1 MVQKKALSE
10 NQKKAKADRA
20 FRRRQEEKK
29 ANGSAVDMKT
39 GDRYEISILPRTTA
53 PVNAKVPM
61 VTENMK
67 ILRAPDAGKV
77 YEKQIEK
84 RARYAAMKTHK
95 EIAAHVIAAG
105 GSPRQAAEKIGIT
118 RRQVRSYME
127 DADFRDRI
135 KELQETLGSRLL
147 GRVMKELGRRTT
159 PKVIKKMEL
168 LDLLRVGDR
177 VGLGR
182 GNANTIINDN
192 REVHNYEA
200 TFNQLFHQ
208 DAQQLPDAT
217 EEGADFPEFEPTSVA
232 LSGGDSQVDG

>member
-1 MVQKKALSE
+1 MVQKKSLSE
-10 NQKKAKADRA
+10 NQVKAKRERA
-20 FRRRQEEKK
+20 FRRRQERRK
-29 ANGSAVDMKT
+29 AEGGAKDIKT
-39 GDRYEISILPRTTA
+39 GDRFEIAVLPKTA
-53 PVNAKVPM
+53 APYNAHASTVSENLKV
-61 VTENMK
+61 
-67 ILRAPDAGKV
+67 LRAPAADKV

-208 DAQQLPDAT
+208 DAQQLPDSS
-217 EEGADFPEFEPTSVA
+217 EESADFPELELTSVA